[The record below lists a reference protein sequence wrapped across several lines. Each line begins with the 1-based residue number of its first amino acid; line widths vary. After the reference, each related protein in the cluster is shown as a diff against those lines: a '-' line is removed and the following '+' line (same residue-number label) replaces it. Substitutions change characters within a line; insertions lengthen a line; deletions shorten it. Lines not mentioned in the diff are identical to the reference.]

1 MANRFPLVQGEWY
14 HIYDRGVDKR
24 TIFLER
30 KDYEIFLLLMYLSN
44 TSGQTIHLS
53 DLKNKNFVDIFEN
66 ELLST
71 DEPIVEIGAYCLMPN
86 HIHIALRALT
96 DKSISLFMQRV
107 LTGYTMFFN
116 KKYERTGAL
125 FSSTFKSKHVAED
138 IYFKQLISYIHLNP
152 AEIFDHKWKSGGGN
166 LEKIRKEIKEYKYS
180 SLLDFLKV
188 ERLERKIISNSV
200 FNLFDKIPPL
210 EKMLREA
217 HEYYREHFREV

>member
-30 KDYEIFLLLMYLSN
+30 KDYERFLLLMYLSN

-125 FSSTFKSKHVAED
+125 FESSFKSIHVNNDDHLKYLLA
-138 IYFKQLISYIHLNP
+138 YIHLNP
-152 AEIFDHKWKSGGGN
+152 VKIVDPLWK
-166 LEKIRKEIKEYKYS
+166 EKGISNKNKAKEFLKQYRYS
-180 SLLDFLKV
+180 SLSDYSGR
-188 ERLERKIISNSV
+188 ERNESKII
-200 FNLFDKIPPL
+200 DKDTLPEYFENFTGF
-210 EKMLREA
+210 EKYLDIK
-217 HEYYREHFREV
+217 VSKPKK